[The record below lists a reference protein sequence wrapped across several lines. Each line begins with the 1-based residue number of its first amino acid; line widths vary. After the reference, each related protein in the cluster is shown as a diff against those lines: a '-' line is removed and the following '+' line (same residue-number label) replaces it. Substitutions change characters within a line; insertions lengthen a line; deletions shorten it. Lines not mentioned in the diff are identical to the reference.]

1 MIEKWQDYLP
11 QVQSQGDD
19 YLAILQT
26 SLVCLRLT
34 RSFMKETPTACSRDS
49 RRNLSRRVAISQ
61 IVTESLMD
69 RMAKYDNL
77 LSTSERQRNDLVP
90 MVRHYEINF
99 QPDIVL
105 HSAPAL
111 PALPALA
118 LPLRQTTNPVQ
129 IALETR
135 VLTLKIFGYVARR
148 ASGFTE
154 RVRLPDMKVFRGD
167 DDEDY
172 EKWRETAL
180 RSCKAYLKRCLERP
194 AYDMIQDMKVTTYME
209 WIKEIDNCFNPCTSD
224 KVKAALQPLA
234 GNTLTQKKT

>member
-1 MIEKWQDYLP
+1 MRDRRYYLQVDQIPPEAPLLEDGSPATPVQKVFQGPMIEKWQDYLP

-148 ASGFTE
+148 
-154 RVRLPDMKVFRGD
+154 
-167 DDEDY
+167 
-172 EKWRETAL
+172 
-180 RSCKAYLKRCLERP
+180 
-194 AYDMIQDMKVTTYME
+194 
-209 WIKEIDNCFNPCTSD
+209 
-224 KVKAALQPLA
+224 
-234 GNTLTQKKT
+234 